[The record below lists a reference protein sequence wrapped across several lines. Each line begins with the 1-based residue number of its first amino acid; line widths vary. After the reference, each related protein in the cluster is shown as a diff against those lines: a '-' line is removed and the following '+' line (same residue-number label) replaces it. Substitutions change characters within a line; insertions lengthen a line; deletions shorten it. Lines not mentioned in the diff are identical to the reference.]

1 MMKKVRGFAAMCVL
15 VLAMGAM
22 TACGGNNKETTGA
35 PAETVA
41 ETDST
46 GAGETTEDTTSAA
59 ESDTTNAAE
68 SDTGVAES
76 VEETAAE

>member
-1 MMKKVRGFAAMCVL
+1 MCSCISYGRYDSLVVATTKKPQVHL
-15 VLAMGAM
+15 L
-22 TACGGNNKETTGA
+22 K
-35 PAETVA
+35 TVA